1 MSPSQSQDEHKGKL
15 YIVGTGPGKL
25 EYMTVRA
32 MKAIAES
39 DIVIGNAPVP
49 GHASA
54 PAGGK
59 KSDQERDGKRS
70 GAGPKVRRAVTVS
83 RCFHRERRGC
93 GHIRHGRD
101 RPRSAEKFRHECPLR
116 GRPGVTAATSAASCL
131 GSPLSGDFV
140 VVSLSDLLTPMEV
153 IEKRL
158 EHAFSMGVPVVLYN
172 PRSHGRPHNLGSALR
187 IARKHLGGSTPVG
200 VVKNAYREGEET
212 VVKTLDDMIES
223 NEFVDM
229 HSTVI
234 VGGEE
239 SVTWRAGDVTGM
251 VTPRGYGRKYVY

>member
-1 MSPSQSQDEHKGKL
+1 MSRSQSQDKNKL
-15 YIVGTGPGKL
+15 YIVGTGPGRL

-39 DIVIGNAPVP
+39 EVIIGNALYLDMLEPLL
-49 GHASA
+49 H
-54 PAGGK
+54 GK
-59 KSDQERDGKRS
+59 EVIRS
-70 GAGPKVRRAVTVS
+70 GMGGEVERARKSVELSQSRVVSIVSGGDAGIYGMAGIVLEVLNNSGINVS
-83 RCFHRERRGC
+83 FEV
-93 GHIRHGRD
+93 I
-101 RPRSAEKFRHECPLR
+101 
-116 GRPGVTAATSAASCL
+116 PGVTAANSAASRL

-140 VVSLSDLLTPMEV
+140 VISLSDLLTPMEV

-172 PRSHGRPHNLGSALR
+172 PRSRGRPHNLASALR
-187 IARKHLGGSTPVG
+187 IARKHLVGSTPVG

-212 VVKTLDDMIES
+212 VVRTLDELIES
-223 NEFVDM
+223 EEFVDM

-239 SVTWRAGDVTGM
+239 SKSWRMGDVTGM
-251 VTPRGYGRKYVY
+251 VTPRGYQRKYVY

>member
-1 MSPSQSQDEHKGKL
+1 MSRSQSQDEPTGKL
-15 YIVGTGPGKL
+15 YIVGTGPGRL
-25 EYMTVRA
+25 ECMTVRA

-39 DIVIGNAPVP
+39 EIVVGNALYLDMLEPLLN
-49 GHASA
+49 
-54 PAGGK
+54 GK
-59 KSDQERDGKRS
+59 EVIRS
-70 GAGPKVRRAVTVS
+70 GMGGEVERARKSVELSRSHVVSIVSGGDAGIYGMAGIVLEVVKNSGINVPFEVV
-83 RCFHRERRGC
+83 
-93 GHIRHGRD
+93 
-101 RPRSAEKFRHECPLR
+101 
-116 GRPGVTAATSAASCL
+116 PGVTAANAAASRL

-140 VVSLSDLLTPMEV
+140 VVSLSDLLTPMDV

-187 IARKHLGGSTPVG
+187 IARKHLEGSTPVG
-200 VVKNAYREGEET
+200 VVINAYREGEET
-212 VVKTLDDMIES
+212 IIKTLDEMIES
-223 NEFVDM
+223 NNFVDM